1 MVLFYGDRADT
12 SHHPNSED
20 ILTYVSKILEQ
31 LGDQPVWEYLMAK
44 EKCDTPKEHWQ
55 IVVEAESLPIIPH
68 HTLEKLKRKLKKQ
81 PDIMPG
87 SGRNTYN
94 IIRQPT
100 GKHPGQMLS
109 DHPDY
114 LEKKSYPLKEYS
126 HLPIETILKRI
137 KTNMSLDTI
146 TELVE
151 YQKNIAIPKYEK
163 VLKTK
168 NPNKAKELLNS
179 FESYLLDHPWDKT
192 HEDGRINLYAP
203 GANEFVCNFLMYH
216 YRMQPCFFDFSI
228 MQKHYYLILN
238 AYDPETLFYTMASRM
253 HENNRFLMKHQYKD
267 IAHNIEFNLSELIS
281 KL

>member
-31 LGDQPVWEYLMAK
+31 LGDQPAWEYLMAK
-44 EKCDTPKEHWQ
+44 EKRGTPKEHWQ
-55 IVVEAESLPIIPH
+55 IVVEAESLPICPH
-68 HTLEKLKRKLKKQ
+68 DTLEKLKRKLKKQ

-94 IIRQPT
+94 IIRQPA

-109 DHPDY
+109 NHPDY

-126 HLPIETILKRI
+126 HLPIENILKEI
-137 KTNMSLDTI
+137 ITNMNVDTI

-151 YQKNIAIPKYEK
+151 FQKNIAIPKYEK
-163 VLKTK
+163 VLKNK
-168 NPNKAKELLNS
+168 KPNKPRELLNS
-179 FESYLLDHPWDKT
+179 FQSYLLDHPWEKT
-192 HEDGRINLYAP
+192 YEDGKLDLTAP
-203 GANEFVCNFLMYH
+203 GANEYICKFLMYN
-216 YRMQPCFFDFSI
+216 YRIQPCFFDFTI

-238 AYDPETLFYTMASRM
+238 EYDPEPLLLDFSRRM
-253 HENNRFLMKHQYKD
+253 YRYNNLLLKRQLNDVFSYPT
-267 IAHNIEFNLSELIS
+267 ELIS
-281 KL
+281 DL